1 MKAHG
6 SGAKKEAALAGRRFS
21 FSPSLHH
28 QAIADRGEMRAM
40 RFPGGEVAGWQRRL
54 RGKLAAMLGGIP
66 EDRVPLRV
74 RRIWCR
80 PHPLG
85 TIEKIV
91 FASEFRCDVPAYVC
105 LPGRVSGPRPFMI
118 CLQGHRG
125 RMHHSIATGADEKSW
140 GIPVHDDLDF
150 GIGCMKRGI
159 AAMCVEQRSF
169 GERSE
174 REMETPSGDCCQD
187 AAMHALF
194 LGRTLLGERVFDV
207 DRAIDYLVARGDA
220 DPRRIGVTGNS
231 TGGMIAL
238 FAAAL
243 LPRIRFAM
251 PSSCFSS
258 FRDSVLAMGH
268 CSCNYVPGLLKAAD
282 MADIA
287 GLIAPKPLVIVHG
300 RGDHLFPIRSTRRAF
315 REVLATYEAAN
326 AAGKCA
332 LVVGPG
338 GHRFYADLGWPVL
351 LRLLKSA

>member
-1 MKAHG
+1 
-6 SGAKKEAALAGRRFS
+6 
-21 FSPSLHH
+21 
-28 QAIADRGEMRAM
+28 
-40 RFPGGEVAGWQRRL
+40 
-54 RGKLAAMLGGIP
+54 
-66 EDRVPLRV
+66 
-74 RRIWCR
+74 
-80 PHPLG
+80 
-85 TIEKIV
+85 
-91 FASEFRCDVPAYVC
+91 
-105 LPGRVSGPRPFMI
+105 
-118 CLQGHRG
+118 
-125 RMHHSIATGADEKSW
+125 MHDG
-140 GIPVHDDLDF
+140 LDF
-150 GIGCMKRGI
+150 GIGCMQRGV
-159 AAMCVEQRSF
+159 AALCIEQRSF

-174 REMETPSGDCCQD
+174 CAMETPSGDCCQD

-207 DRAIDYLVARGDA
+207 DRAIDYLMARGDA

-268 CSCNYVPGLLKAAD
+268 CSCNYVPGLLKVAD

-287 GLIAPKPLVIVHG
+287 GLIAPKPLVLVHG
-300 RGDHLFPIRSTRRAF
+300 QSDHLFPIRSTRRAF
-315 REVLATYEAAN
+315 REVRVTYEAAE

-338 GHRFYADLGWPVL
+338 GHRFYGDLAWPVL
-351 LRLLKSA
+351 LRMLNAAGSTDNGLVVRVKTV